1 MGKKTRPLTDDE
13 MEDRGWRRE
22 ERRYAWT
29 QGGRGTQFQACIA
42 KLAYPPADS
51 AFIRHLVAL
60 AWTPHYAAILQRILD
75 ESRRDPGQ
83 GGFDRAIEA
92 ARETFNDIMGEPAN
106 QGGWPERTND
116 KLLLW
121 VNFNVFLLRAQQ
133 RGKIVKAPVMKAFVK
148 LHGKEQPWPVNTVAA
163 LRKILGQVECTT
175 PKELRDHMLEI
186 YSKP

>member
-1 MGKKTRPLTDDE
+1 VGSKKPPLSE
-13 MEDRGWRRE
+13 EEQKDRGWRRE
-22 ERRYAWT
+22 VRRYAWT
-29 QGGRGTQFQACIA
+29 QGGHGTQFQACIA
-42 KLAYPPADS
+42 KLAYPPADA
-51 AFIRHLVAL
+51 AFIKHLVAL

-75 ESRRDPGQ
+75 EARRDPGQ

-92 ARETFNDIMGEPAN
+92 AGEAFDDILSEPPN

-121 VNFNVFLLRAQQ
+121 VNFNVHLFRAQQ
-133 RGKIVKAPVMKAFVK
+133 RGKVSKAAVMKAFVK
-148 LHGKEQPWPVNTVAA
+148 LHGKDQPWPVNTVPA

-175 PKELRDHMLEI
+175 PKELRDGMLEI